1 LEWIQ
6 GPCKLHQNW
15 HATHSSTN
23 TVKPIC
29 INFHPNFF
37 GLPRKARILATAA
50 LLAGEGGR
58 LAWLEGMNRSKS
70 ESSNTF
76 QMHHFYDS
84 NG

>member
-1 LEWIQ
+1 M
-6 GPCKLHQNW
+6 
-15 HATHSSTN
+15 
-23 TVKPIC
+23 
-29 INFHPNFF
+29 
-37 GLPRKARILATAA
+37 PRKARILATAA